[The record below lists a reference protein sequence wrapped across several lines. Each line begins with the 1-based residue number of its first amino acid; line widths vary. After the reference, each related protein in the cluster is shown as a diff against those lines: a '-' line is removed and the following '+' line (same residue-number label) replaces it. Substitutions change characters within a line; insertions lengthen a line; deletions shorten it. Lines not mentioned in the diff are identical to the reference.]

1 MRYIVLFDGVCNLCV
16 SSVQF
21 ILKYDLKNT
30 FLFSSLQSDYSLKLS
45 ENLNFDYTN
54 LKTILLVDLEK
65 NKVYNKSTAALLIA
79 TKLKFPISLMGV
91 FFIIPKPLRDIVYL
105 FISNNRYKWF
115 GKKEQC
121 YLPTPE
127 LLKRFK

>member
-1 MRYIVLFDGVCNLCV
+1 MRYVVLFDGVCNLCE

-21 ILKYDLKNT
+21 ILKYDLREK
-30 FLFSSLQSDYSLKLS
+30 FHFSSLQSDYTLKLS
-45 ENLNFDYTN
+45 EKLNFDYAN
-54 LKTILLVDLEK
+54 LKTIILVDLEK
-65 NKVYNKSTAALLIA
+65 KKIYNKSTAALLIA
-79 TKLKFPISLMGV
+79 TKLKFPISLMGL

-115 GKKEQC
+115 GKKDQC
-121 YLPTPE
+121 YIPTPE